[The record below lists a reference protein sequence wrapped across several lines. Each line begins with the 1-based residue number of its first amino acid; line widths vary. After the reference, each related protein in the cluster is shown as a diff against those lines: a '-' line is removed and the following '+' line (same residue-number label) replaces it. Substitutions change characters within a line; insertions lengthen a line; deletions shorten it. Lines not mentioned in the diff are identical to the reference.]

1 MEKYR
6 VLLKSLLSRSAVQIW
21 PLNRLRT
28 INFVNVGICSSDV
41 FWKSTPCFNLTL
53 VLHIAEDLWFWRM
66 RSFRMDI
73 ILDGSCPREMFW
85 KHLQINY
92 IHQYLAVFKNSQLTS
107 KICEKLS
114 RSPSNYFF
122 YHTSVDLW
130 RMLFKCRLCMSYR
143 RLNLFGAAH
152 VDWPTIEA
160 SNSNLDRYEIKHWLP
175 TSGHVNP
182 HRWAL
187 F

>member
-53 VLHIAEDLWFWRM
+53 VLHIAEDLWFWRL

-114 RSPSNYFF
+114 RSPSNFF
-122 YHTSVDLW
+122 LLSY
-130 RMLFKCRLCMSYR
+130 LC
-143 RLNLFGAAH
+143 
-152 VDWPTIEA
+152 
-160 SNSNLDRYEIKHWLP
+160 WLVTYAVQVSIVYVVSP
-175 TSGHVNP
+175 S
-182 HRWAL
+182 
-187 F
+187 